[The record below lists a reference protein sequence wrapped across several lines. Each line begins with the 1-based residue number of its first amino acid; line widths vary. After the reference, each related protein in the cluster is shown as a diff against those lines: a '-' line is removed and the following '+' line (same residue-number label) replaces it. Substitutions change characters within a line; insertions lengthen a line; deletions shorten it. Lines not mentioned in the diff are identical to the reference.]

1 MAPDVQA
8 VDTWWAPLAFW
19 FLFLGALAIA
29 VSQLGIAAL
38 DNFIAAIGAYIPNII
53 AAVLIFVIA
62 GVVAAAVGGLVA
74 RTMGD
79 TPTGKVVGSVVPVLV
94 MAIATFMIL
103 NQLQIA
109 TEIVTI
115 TYAALIGG
123 VFLAMALAF
132 GLGGREVAGRMLSDA
147 YDKGQEQRGQVRR
160 DMEVGKER
168 GKQDASAPK
177 PRPSS
182 ARATAGPRPSR
193 SAPAAPATARPARA
207 GSTDGPRHEGPR
219 GHPADTTRGNGTP
232 SSREVIGRQREE
244 FGGMNWGAAFFGWLV
259 AIGVAALLIAIL
271 SAAGAAIG
279 LTQTSTSD
287 ASGNAGTVGIVGGIV
302 LLAIL
307 GLAYYAGGYV
317 AGRMSRFDGPRQGLG
332 TGSSG

>member
-1 MAPDVQA
+1 MFFAA
-8 VDTWWAPLAFW
+8 VDVGNSIQQGLDAFFAFIPRLIGFLIVLLIGYIIARVVKGVVTKVLDKVGIDRALHSGSTGAVREQGRARRASPSSVIGSLAFW
-19 FLFLGALAIA
+19 FLFLGAVAIA

-38 DNFIAAIGAYIPNII
+38 DNFVAAIGAYIPNII

-109 TEIVTI
+109 PEIVTI

-132 GLGGREVAGRMLSDA
+132 GLGGREVAGQMLADA

-160 DMEVGKER
+160 DMQIGKER
-168 GKQDASAPK
+168 GKQDASAP
-177 PRPSS
+177 RRGES
-182 ARATAGPRPSR
+182 ARATARPRPSR
-193 SAPAAPATARPARA
+193 SAPAAGARPAR
-207 GSTDGPRHEGPR
+207 
-219 GHPADTTRGNGTP
+219 
-232 SSREVIGRQREE
+232 
-244 FGGMNWGAAFFGWLV
+244 GG
-259 AIGVAALLIAIL
+259 
-271 SAAGAAIG
+271 
-279 LTQTSTSD
+279 
-287 ASGNAGTVGIVGGIV
+287 
-302 LLAIL
+302 
-307 GLAYYAGGYV
+307 
-317 AGRMSRFDGPRQGLG
+317 
-332 TGSSG
+332 

>member
-1 MAPDVQA
+1 MFFAAINVGDSVQKGLDAFFAFVPKLVGFLLVLLIGYIIARVVKGIVTKLLGKVGADRALHSGSTGQYVNKVAPDVR
-8 VDTWWAPLAFW
+8 PSSLIGSLAFW

-38 DNFIAAIGAYIPNII
+38 DNFVAAIGAYIPNII

-62 GVVAAAVGGLVA
+62 GAVAAAVGGLVA

-109 TEIVTI
+109 PEIVTI

-132 GLGGREVAGRMLSDA
+132 GLGGREVAGRMLNDA
-147 YDKGQEQRGQVRR
+147 YEKGQEQRGQVRR

-168 GKQDASAPK
+168 GKDEAQK
-177 PRPSS
+177 
-182 ARATAGPRPSR
+182 
-193 SAPAAPATARPARA
+193 RA
-207 GSTDGPRHEGPR
+207 GNGQTQTQTQPIASGGGTTDGP
-219 GHPADTTRGNGTP
+219 T
-232 SSREVIGRQREE
+232 
-244 FGGMNWGAAFFGWLV
+244 GARR
-259 AIGVAALLIAIL
+259 I
-271 SAAGAAIG
+271 
-279 LTQTSTSD
+279 
-287 ASGNAGTVGIVGGIV
+287 
-302 LLAIL
+302 
-307 GLAYYAGGYV
+307 
-317 AGRMSRFDGPRQGLG
+317 
-332 TGSSG
+332 